1 MKDFFRRLVAG
12 LGIGAGAAIPGVSGA
27 AIALILHVYEDII
40 TAVNN
45 FRKRF
50 GLAIKVLLPILIGI
64 MLAVVTC
71 VILFHLAFEYCMFV
85 LICIFAGF
93 LIGSFPGIT
102 DNVKGVQI
110 SKKHIISAIIG
121 AIFVITLGVLS
132 VILGAQGSAVSTAFL
147 EMPIWLYFVLIPVG
161 AVAAVALTV
170 PGLSGSLILLII
182 GFYRPLMDTTVAF
195 GKEIFS
201 GDWSHFG
208 QLVGMIGCFGIG
220 CLIGVVVISK
230 LMTLLLAKFH
240 DVTYFAIIGDFD
252 PLDIEKILGI
262 PAEHSWKK
270 GDHIR
275 NLKQVHPSSCYEI
288 GRCEKPTMYVEK
300 QMRKTI
306 SILLDKIE
314 ALQEIRR
321 TYNVEFV
328 LTVVP
333 YFYLD
338 EVNPCIDPPMDV
350 IDFCHLTRT
359 KISIDYY
366 IYPNRHLDDED

>member
-50 GLAIKVLLPILIGI
+50 GWAIKVLLPILIGI

-147 EMPIWLYFVLIPVG
+147 EMPVWLYFVLIPVG

-208 QLVGMIGCFGIG
+208 QLIGMLGCFAVG
-220 CLIGVVVISK
+220 CLIGVVLISK

-240 DVTYFAIIGDFD
+240 DVTYFAIIGFVLGSIFVLFFNFD
-252 PLDIEKILGI
+252 IFNYYQYWAGNPVPDVAINPIMPI
-262 PAEHSWKK
+262 
-270 GDHIR
+270 
-275 NLKQVHPSSCYEI
+275 
-288 GRCEKPTMYVEK
+288 YVE
-300 QMRKTI
+300 I
-306 SILLDKIE
+306 PVGIVVLAGAAFLSYLLFKHN
-314 ALQEIRR
+314 R
-321 TYNVEFV
+321 NNPVVE
-328 LTVVP
+328 
-333 YFYLD
+333 
-338 EVNPCIDPPMDV
+338 
-350 IDFCHLTRT
+350 
-359 KISIDYY
+359 KK
-366 IYPNRHLDDED
+366 